1 MAQGNR
7 KKRTE
12 DDIEHL
18 KEIGQSTQFGKG
30 NDPSEAGK
38 KGGKAKNLVNYL
50 KQELNVELGH
60 SFTSS
65 SIYESIELLI
75 MTPTSKIKELKNN
88 DALPISLSVYANA
101 LLQDREKGRTSTVED
116 LLNRVYGKA
125 KENVNVT
132 TKMDYDEAK
141 QRLEQLNGLRG
152 TSTS

>member
-1 MAQGNR
+1 MSQGNR
-7 KKRTE
+7 KPKG
-12 DDIEHL
+12 
-18 KEIGQSTQFGKG
+18 KEYMANLGKKFGDGQDASK
-30 NDPSEAGK
+30 AGK

-50 KQELNVELGH
+50 KQELDVELGH
-60 SFTSS
+60 SFTSD

-75 MTPTSKIKELKNN
+75 MTPTSKIKELRNN

-132 TKMDYDEAK
+132 TEMTYEDALKRKQQLDE
-141 QRLEQLNGLRG
+141 LRRRNNN
-152 TSTS
+152 